1 MKTPYEM
8 NCTPKVRQKKS
19 NFWGVFIMKLTYEDK
34 VGLTLACLN
43 NKKLVKI
50 IVGKICYFIQISQYY
65 WILRELSV
73 NIKKTI
79 IKNDVCLHSEIMTES
94 LLLWSCRRLG
104 LYPLFPKIFGKI
116 HLSRQNVSYF
126 SKSKKKHKKRLRESC
141 LYIYF

>member
-1 MKTPYEM
+1 M
-8 NCTPKVRQKKS
+8 S
-19 NFWGVFIMKLTYEDK
+19 NFLGSVHSRGVFIMKLTYEDN

-104 LYPLFPKIFGKI
+104 LHPLFPKLFGKI
-116 HLSRQNVSYF
+116 HLSVGKGKLF
-126 SKSKKKHKKRLRESC
+126 
-141 LYIYF
+141 F